1 MKDSKVVNLSKLMDY
16 QNNITSLRL
25 HHFHFDIT
33 NTWLIIH
40 LYKASIIIIQLSIF
54 HFSIIINF
62 KNFFNSDNNSYLTF
76 FNTDN

>member
-25 HHFHFDIT
+25 HFDIT

-62 KNFFNSDNNSYLTF
+62 KNFFNSENNSYLTF